1 MSQYIGEIQQNQV
14 IPYDNNV
21 VTQQNQVIPF
31 DNNKLVAQQ
40 SQMLELQQCYLNNA
54 NMRSFC
60 LSNENEYLSLE
71 NQHLKS
77 ENTFLKEENRKLNLE
92 KDKQSCEIQELRYEV
107 EDLKEESKK
116 TIDQRL
122 YDETYSFSKYKEFIS
137 FLCECLSLNLEIKC
151 VYIKDLQLI
160 EDLDYVSNH
169 VYKDMEFK
177 LEFNK
182 GEVVLSFDDDIQK
195 YLDREE
201 YIKSNPDRNISEDKL
216 HLNLLINELKKIG
229 DGRKVDNQYKL
240 KMNPIKSA
248 IYIGKTVYVYVSEE
262 FTLKNKKKIDMYIQ
276 DGVERCRIGEE
287 VENKRNIYNFLIK
300 NTLKKGDLIVIP
312 DMNILGDNI
321 SDVLVAIIDIFVK
334 EADILLEEFLIEYKM
349 YFKLDNIQLLGKLK
363 NIIEAKEC
371 KKEKS
376 INDETFERKN
386 IGGVKEQE
394 SKIIEEDK
402 NKVGE
407 TQSKE
412 SIDISKLINE

>member
-1 MSQYIGEIQQNQV
+1 MDQYIDRPQQNQ
-14 IPYDNNV
+14 I
-21 VTQQNQVIPF
+21 IPF
-31 DNNKLVAQQ
+31 DNNKLVVQQ
-40 SQMLELQQCYLNNA
+40 SQMIELQQYYLNNA
-54 NMRSFC
+54 NWRSIYLC
-60 LSNENEYLSLE
+60 HENEY
-71 NQHLKS
+71 LKS

-201 YIKSNPDRNISEDKL
+201 YIKSNPDRNIAEDKL

-229 DGRKVDNQYKL
+229 DGRRADNQYKL
-240 KMNPIKSA
+240 KINPIKSA
-248 IYIGKTVYVYVSEE
+248 IYIGRTVYVYVNEE
-262 FTLKNKKKIDMYIQ
+262 FALKNKKKIDMYIQ
-276 DGVERCRIGEE
+276 DGIPRYQICEDVK
-287 VENKRNIYNFLIK
+287 NKKNVYNLLIK
-300 NTLKKGDLIVIP
+300 SALRKNDLVVIP

-321 SDVLVAIIDIFVK
+321 SDVLVAIMEIFVK

-349 YFKLDNIQLLGKLK
+349 YSKLDNIQWLEKLK
-363 NIIEAKEC
+363 SIIEAKEC

-376 INDETFERKN
+376 INNKTFKYEN
-386 IGGVKEQE
+386 IGVVKEQE

-402 NKVGE
+402 NKAGE
-407 TQSKE
+407 TQSNE
-412 SIDISKLINE
+412 SIDIEKLINE